1 MQIQADI
8 RISDLLALLKTEQ
21 IPFYLCHHIA
31 WMVKEQLGAGYE
43 EYQTKHNAEWGHGC
57 NPQVVNSGPYFYV
70 YDNSKG
76 EMSRQVMAQINTWV
90 EKFYPDCFISPDL
103 ISGNALDTIMYGV
116 ASVYTIPLN
125 QWERQARI
133 RLLEKILEVNP
144 DESIAIN
151 FTMME

>member
-31 WMVKEQLGAGYE
+31 WMVKDQLGEGYVQ
-43 EYQTKHNAEWGHGC
+43 YQTRHNGEWGYGA
-57 NPQVVNSGPYFYV
+57 NSQVVKSGPYFYIHN
-70 YDNSKG
+70 NSKD

-90 EKFYPDCFISPDL
+90 EKFYPDCFISTDL
-103 ISGNALDTIMYGV
+103 ISGNALDKIMYGV
-116 ASVYTIPLN
+116 AGAYTMPIN
-125 QWERQARI
+125 QWERDARI